1 MGRGNTVE
9 VNERKEEQVSVHVA
23 EEGEMIHI
31 KKTIQIMRDSKYD
44 DEVIMDALGLTKAEM
59 DAILCIAEVP
69 VEIDLSM
76 NFGVASQETIQ
87 EAVNEEDNGEEGVEE
102 TQIGVLKSERD
113 PS

>member
-1 MGRGNTVE
+1 
-9 VNERKEEQVSVHVA
+9 
-23 EEGEMIHI
+23 
-31 KKTIQIMRDSKYD
+31 MRDSKYD

-59 DAILCIAEVP
+59 DVILCIAEVP

-102 TQIGVLKSERD
+102 TQIGVLKSESEIEEKKRVD
-113 PS
+113 SFISLAPSWKNPNPQYTIL